1 MAYSCPPVSKEALT
15 RLMRQTERWLIAARQ
30 DLNPGVKFL
39 HASYGVGNLDIIRQ
53 VIADDEIIKVTGKN
67 PIRLLRELEAL
78 QDQAQSEIG
87 F

>member
-1 MAYSCPPVSKEALT
+1 MSYCPPVSKEALT

-30 DLNPGVKFL
+30 DLNPGIKFL

-53 VIADDEIIKVTGKN
+53 VVPDNEIQKITGKN
-67 PIRLLRELEAL
+67 PIKLLQELENL
-78 QDQAQSEIG
+78 QDQAQKQIG